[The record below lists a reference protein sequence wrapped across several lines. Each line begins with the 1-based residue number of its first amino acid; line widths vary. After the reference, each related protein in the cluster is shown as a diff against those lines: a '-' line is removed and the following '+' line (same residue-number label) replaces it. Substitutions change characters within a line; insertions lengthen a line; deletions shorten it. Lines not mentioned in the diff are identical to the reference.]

1 MAKDEQKSEE
11 RIKMVKMS
19 NTNISMLYFLW

>member
-19 NTNISMLYFLW
+19 DNNISMLYFLW